1 MIGAI
6 NPVKTF
12 YIPKLVK
19 IYNYNAIKIKIYVCM
34 CIKIAYVMCKV
45 LTSAGLLRRTLRQN

>member
-6 NPVKTF
+6 NTVKTF

-19 IYNYNAIKIKIYVCM
+19 FYNYNAIKIKIYVCM
-34 CIKIAYVMCKV
+34 CIKV
-45 LTSAGLLRRTLRQN
+45 LKY